1 MAEEVTNP
9 VQAVPVQEEPI
20 QAVQAAQTEPDPPQ
34 KKKGSPLLVFL
45 TVLLVL
51 VGIADLGLWGLAGY
65 YFLRSL

>member
-34 KKKGSPLLVFL
+34 KKKGSPLL
-45 TVLLVL
+45 
-51 VGIADLGLWGLAGY
+51 Y
-65 YFLRSL
+65 S